1 MRHLKIFLF
10 IIVVSIFASC
20 SHKESEKRSMY
31 YWRTSLHLTSPE
43 REFLLQHHVS
53 RLYVRYFDVV
63 CDDAG
68 NSRPNATL
76 SFDDKL
82 PAGLEIVPTVYIL
95 NDCMRHDDPLLA
107 GRILKRVRQ
116 MNETNDIGPLKELQI
131 DCDWT
136 LKTRQC
142 FFKFLRQLHA
152 LCQKNHVRL
161 SATIRLHQLSQP
173 VPPVDRGVLMVYNTG
188 DVTRL
193 DCEKPILNLN
203 DVKPYVHRLDH
214 YKLAL
219 SAAYP
224 LFTWRVLFRAGRY
237 VGIMHGD
244 DDLPVLRG
252 DSIVTRQPS
261 LEDILEAERVI
272 GKHRPDA
279 HSELILYD
287 LSKQNVNRLKTQD
300 YEQIFSAR

>member
-31 YWRTSLHLTSPE
+31 YWRTSLNLSKGE
-43 REFLLQHHVS
+43 RAFLQQHHVG

-68 NSRPNATL
+68 HSQPNATL
-76 SFDDKL
+76 SFDDSL

-107 GRILKRVRQ
+107 ERILKRVRQ
-116 MNETNDIGPLKELQI
+116 MNETNDVGPLKELQV

-136 LKTRQC
+136 MQTRQR
-142 FFKFLRQLHA
+142 FFGFLKQLHA
-152 LCQKNHVRL
+152 LCQKNNVRL

-173 VPPVDRGVLMVYNTG
+173 APPVDRGVLMVYNTG

-193 DCEKPILNLN
+193 DCEKPIQPRRREALRSSSR
-203 DVKPYVHRLDH
+203 RLPFA
-214 YKLAL
+214 AL
-219 SAAYP
+219 SSLSSLHVARAVS
-224 LFTWRVLFRAGRY
+224 WR
-237 VGIMHGD
+237 
-244 DDLPVLRG
+244 PLRG
-252 DSIVTRQPS
+252 HHARRRRPARIARRQHRHPS
-261 LEDILEAERVI
+261 TFLAR
-272 GKHRPDA
+272 
-279 HSELILYD
+279 HS
-287 LSKQNVNRLKTQD
+287 
-300 YEQIFSAR
+300 